1 MSWTKIL
8 FINLTVFVGL
18 ILTAEL
24 GLRVLWTGYKCIS
37 SECDY
42 ARITKA
48 KVYDNQ
54 VGYQEKN
61 IGLTEYNELLGYQP
75 KAGFSKNI
83 VNDWGNKYLSINEKG
98 YRSNGN
104 TDLKIE
110 KDRQNKILVVG
121 DSFAFGDQ
129 VHDNETWPSCVE
141 SNTKRLT
148 LNAGV
153 YGYGSAQAVRRA
165 HLIQKNEIA
174 NTVILSILIG
184 SDFQRDQLKF
194 RYGFPRPAVII
205 KDGVVS
211 YADVP
216 PIESVGTKW
225 YPKDMGSLSW
235 ITEYS
240 MLAAKLVI
248 ALDIDQSGMRRNE
261 KHPNAATLN
270 QIIEFTLTEF
280 SKLEVENKFILL
292 QYYKAEFPKPT
303 SVTLKIK
310 NQTILFAQKKNI
322 TVIDTF
328 SILEREQISGKEPI
342 WDGHHTAYGNI
353 LVCNEILKHLRN

>member
-1 MSWTKIL
+1 MSWTKL
-8 FINLTVFVGL
+8 LLINLTVFVGL

-24 GLRVLWTGYKCIS
+24 GLRILWTGYKCIT

-42 ARITKA
+42 TRIKRI
-48 KVYDNQ
+48 KVYDNRD
-54 VGYQEKN
+54 GYQEKN
-61 IGLTEYNELLGYQP
+61 IGLSEYNDLLGYQP
-75 KAGFSKNI
+75 KAGFSKKI
-83 VNDWGNKYLSINEKG
+83 VVDWDNKYLSINEKG

-104 TDLKIE
+104 TDPKIE
-110 KDRQNKILVVG
+110 KDRHNKILVVG

-153 YGYGSAQAVRRA
+153 FGYGSAQAVRRA
-165 HLIQKNEIA
+165 RLIQKNEIA
-174 NTVILSILIG
+174 NTIILSILIG
-184 SDFQRDQLKF
+184 TDFQRDQLIF

-225 YPKDMGSLSW
+225 YPKDMSNLVW
-235 ITEYS
+235 MTEYS
-240 MLAAKLVI
+240 MLGTKLVI
-248 ALDIDQSGMRRNE
+248 ALGIDSSGMRRTE

-270 QIIEFTLTEF
+270 QIIEFTLKEF
-280 SKLEVENKFILL
+280 SKLEAENKFVLL
-292 QYYKAEFPKPT
+292 QYLKAEFPKPS

-310 NQTILFAQKKNI
+310 NRTILFAQKKNI

-328 SILEREQISGKEPI
+328 AVLEREQISGKEPI
-342 WDGHHTAYGNI
+342 WDGHHTAYGNS
-353 LVCNEILKHLRN
+353 LVCNEILQHLRN